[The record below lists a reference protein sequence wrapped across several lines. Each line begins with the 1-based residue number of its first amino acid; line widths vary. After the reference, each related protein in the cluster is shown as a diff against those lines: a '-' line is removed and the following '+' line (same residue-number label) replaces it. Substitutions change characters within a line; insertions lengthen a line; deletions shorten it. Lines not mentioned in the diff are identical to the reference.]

1 MQHEHNLDLTPVCEK
16 WNMGLTLMNNTTH
29 NIIIE
34 NRKLGPNGPPKK
46 GHTLVV
52 STTTG
57 YGGGGRC
64 GLEPTA
70 LPSTPVT

>member
-1 MQHEHNLDLTPVCEK
+1 MQHKHNLDLTPVCEK

-29 NIIIE
+29 NIIIK

-46 GHTLVV
+46 GYTLVV

-64 GLEPTA
+64 GLGPTD
-70 LPSTPVT
+70 LPSTPAT